1 MEKCSRETREQA
13 GDAARCPREASIA
26 HHYAIK
32 PLIIV
37 LLNIS
42 HNCFLMRRR
51 PVISNFVHLHEAQQQ
66 AVKHVSNLQC
76 NCIIYY
82 AA

>member
-1 MEKCSRETREQA
+1 MGKCSKGAREQA
-13 GDAARCPREASIA
+13 GDAARCPREASVA
-26 HHYAIK
+26 HYWSIK
-32 PLIIV
+32 PLNMVI
-37 LLNIS
+37 LSIS
-42 HNCFLMRRR
+42 HNCFPMRKR

-66 AVKHVSNLQC
+66 AVKHLSNLQW